1 MVQTLLLL
9 SDKSFLKCHLLFL
22 VELGHD
28 FLNSNELLMLL
39 ANIVV
44 GLHQV
49 LPPLVVFHS

>member
-39 ANIVV
+39 TNIVV